1 MSKHSRRFP
10 RSWRLSS
17 ATVVSATRQ
26 NVIPYTHT
34 NAIYSDERGSMVVI
48 VLGTTVNG
56 LTRSEIQSNML
67 DEYIQHANPDNGIHY
82 LEVPNR

>member
-1 MSKHSRRFP
+1 
-10 RSWRLSS
+10 
-17 ATVVSATRQ
+17 
-26 NVIPYTHT
+26 
-34 NAIYSDERGSMVVI
+34 MVVI